1 MPRLTAALFAALLSA
16 CHGPAVETPKVS
28 VPHIPSASTQSGSAR
43 PAIAPS
49 STSTSTQSGDRDPE
63 TGLRFVA
70 ESALT
75 AEAQATLRLIRS
87 GGPFPYSQDGVV
99 YNNYNGRLPRH
110 TKGWYHEY
118 TVVTPG
124 ERDRGPRR
132 IVAGRDGRKFFTID
146 HYNSFRRIQ
155 EGS

>member
-1 MPRLTAALFAALLSA
+1 MPRLTAALFAVVLSA
-16 CHGPAVETPKVS
+16 CHGPATDAPTLQPPRISSAAALPVS
-28 VPHIPSASTQSGSAR
+28 TASTSKPSGE
-43 PAIAPS
+43 
-49 STSTSTQSGDRDPE
+49 RDPQ

-75 AEAQATLRLIRS
+75 PEAQTTLRLIRA

-110 TKGWYHEY
+110 TKGWYHEF

-132 IVAGRDGRKFFTID
+132 IVAGRDGMKFFTMD